1 MYNNDEMYVESSH
14 TDYNF
19 ADYNLIH
26 YYTILDYRKWS
37 INYED

>member
-26 YYTILDYRKWS
+26 YYTYIRLPQMVYKL
-37 INYED
+37 